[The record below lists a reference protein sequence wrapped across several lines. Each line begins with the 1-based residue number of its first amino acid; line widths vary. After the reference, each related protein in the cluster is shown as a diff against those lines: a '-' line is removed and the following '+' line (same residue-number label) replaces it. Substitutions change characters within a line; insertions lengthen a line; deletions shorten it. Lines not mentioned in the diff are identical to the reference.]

1 MSQTYVSESRV
12 YDYLYDP
19 VFVTPHGR
27 NDCGLVQKQLSQPHE
42 ASMVSGTERYKYFKR
57 PVIPQ
62 LDTLPAELIL
72 APTADGDPLQPPL
85 QEKEPATKTCGMQTD
100 YRESE
105 AQTDPYT
112 PNFILRKNEPD
123 PELLL
128 LQGLTHDHGLNPV
141 TLLEVQMIEFQRKRH
156 AVEASLPPATDEA
169 SMKLRRRILEGL
181 ELQAFK
187 IREAEID
194 RHREV
199 KLETL
204 ERLLFERNEAIEY
217 ENEQRVEAIRQENLI
232 KRDKGMEFIQKK
244 RLQTL
249 RKLMKERAACS
260 LPGTDKGRDII
271 KEYNTYCSKVYA
283 PILRDG
289 NVKDTKLMKTP
300 ILNVKDPVERLQTL
314 DALAATIPYKLLNVE
329 STSASKAGSEASAGR
344 FRSQDMDKSLEI
356 MDAVLRTKKSNN
368 EAGTPKMEVKKLDSG
383 TTVSKPRRLV
393 ERPPT
398 PRVPEPSSEEEIE
411 PYVLELQ
418 RLLRGRAIQNMMYE
432 GKERRK
438 DLIEEMKLGESKEEN
453 SQANKRLEDIK
464 TTTLDAIAGEL
475 VSSMLVN
482 LSGESEVGG
491 KAVEEEKK
499 EDIGAK

>member
-1 MSQTYVSESRV
+1 MSRTYVSESRV

-19 VFVTPHGR
+19 VFITPYGR
-27 NDCGLVQKQLSQPHE
+27 NDCGGLSKQLSQPHE

-85 QEKEPATKTCGMQTD
+85 QEKEPATRTFGMQTD

-112 PNFILRKNEPD
+112 PNFILSKNDPD

-128 LQGLTHDHGLNPV
+128 LQGLTHDNGLNPV
-141 TLLEVQMIEFQRKRH
+141 TLLEVQMIELQRKRH

-169 SMKLRRRILEGL
+169 SMKLRRRVLEGL

-187 IREAEID
+187 MREAEID
-194 RHREV
+194 RHREA

-204 ERLLFERNEAIEY
+204 ERLLYERNEAIEY
-217 ENEQRVEAIRQENLI
+217 TNEQRVEAIRQENLL
-232 KRDKGMEFIQKK
+232 KRDKGIEFIQKK

-249 RKLMKERAACS
+249 RKLMKERAAYT
-260 LPGTDKGRDII
+260 LPGTDRVRDII
-271 KEYNTYCSKVYA
+271 KEYNTYSSKVYA

-289 NVKDTKLMKTP
+289 NVNDRNLMKTP
-300 ILNVKDPVERLQTL
+300 ILNVQDPVERLHTI
-314 DALAATIPYKLLNVE
+314 DSLAATIPYKLLNVD
-329 STSASKAGSEASAGR
+329 TTKASKVGSEALAGR
-344 FRSQDMDKSLEI
+344 MRSQDVDKSLEI
-356 MDAVLRTKKSNN
+356 MDGVLRTKKSNN
-368 EAGTPKMEVKKLDSG
+368 EGGTPKIEVRNPASSG
-383 TTVSKPRRLV
+383 TILSKPRRMV

-398 PRVPEPSSEEEIE
+398 PRVPEPSSEEEVE
-411 PYVLELQ
+411 PYVVELQ

-438 DLIEEMKLGESKEEN
+438 DLIEEMKLGESKAED
-453 SQANKRLEDIK
+453 SQAKRLEDIK

-475 VSSMLVN
+475 VSNMLAN
-482 LSGESEVGG
+482 LSGESEVGV
-491 KAVEEEKK
+491 KSQEEEKK
-499 EDIGAK
+499 EDMGAK